1 MYSIVMPIAAV
12 ISLFAAVI
20 FFEKEKDMLKEADE
34 NADDKQIMV
43 KATSLAATPLF
54 ITAIMIAYLAINYFA
69 FANGMPAIFAGMLLA
84 TLLAVVLTVT
94 LLGPISALFH
104 KWLKK
109 IKLPTIKV
117 NRAKKARI
125 KLKNKPKTS
134 EPEETVFIGIN
145 D

>member
-1 MYSIVMPIAAV
+1 
-12 ISLFAAVI
+12 
-20 FFEKEKDMLKEADE
+20 
-34 NADDKQIMV
+34 MV
-43 KATSLAATPLF
+43 
-54 ITAIMIAYLAINYFA
+54 AYIAINYFA
-69 FANGMPAIFAGMLLA
+69 FSNGMPAIFAGMLLA
-84 TLLAVVLTVT
+84 TLLVVVLTIT
-94 LLGPISALFH
+94 LLGPISVLLH

-117 NRAKKARI
+117 NKAKKAKI